1 MSRGLGSVSG
11 WNIKYPSLK
20 TMGIAVQHFP
30 RYVNKTYAPHGL
42 AVVLLTYIVSGSGRH
57 IMGDHVFQE
66 TGGSI
71 AVTHYQQEHEIITDD
86 RGMEIY
92 NIYLD
97 LSRHGLPLLPA
108 EFHGVLPEILP
119 LDPAFHNRVNR
130 RVRIKFDDPKPVTE
144 LVVRIYR
151 ELQIGAAG
159 AEEVVRSM
167 FRVLLI
173 ECCRQALKSGLQPL
187 SQGAGLPIP
196 WLEEL
201 RHKLDSQHRAAVCVE
216 DLAADCGRT
225 PSHLC
230 RAFKKYTGKTVMDY
244 VMERRVQSAM
254 LHLRGTTDKIA
265 AVALASGFNDL
276 SHFNRTFKKMLGCS
290 PREYR
295 RAGLG
300 E

>member
-1 MSRGLGSVSG
+1 
-11 WNIKYPSLK
+11 
-20 TMGIAVQHFP
+20 MGIAVQHFP

-42 AVVLLTYIVSGSGRH
+42 AMVLLTYIVSGSGRH

-71 AVTHYQQEHEIITDD
+71 AVTHYRQEHEIITDD
-86 RGMEIY
+86 TGMEIY

-97 LSRHGLPLLPA
+97 LSRHGLPQLPS

-119 LDPAFHNRVNR
+119 LDPAFHNQVNR
-130 RVRIKFDDPKPVTE
+130 RVRIKFDNPDPVTA
-144 LVVRIYR
+144 LVVRMYN
-151 ELQIGAAG
+151 ELLFPEAG

-173 ECCRQALKSGLQPL
+173 ECCRQARKSSLEPL
-187 SQGAGLPIP
+187 SQTAGPPIP

-201 RHKLDSQHRAAVCVE
+201 RRKLDSEHRSQVSVE
-216 DLAADCGRT
+216 DLASDFGRT
-225 PSHLC
+225 TSHLC

-254 LHLRGTTDKIA
+254 LQLRGTTDKIA
-265 AVALASGFNDL
+265 GVALDSGFNDL
-276 SHFNRTFKKMLGCS
+276 SHFNRTFKRMLGCS

-295 RAGLG
+295 QAGLG
-300 E
+300 EQT